1 MSKFTGSNS
10 FKNIKSQA
18 ISITQKISQKELKK
32 QNKKNKQSSNL
43 MTDNEFELLME
54 EDSKQNSKSSNH
66 GIVKIRQLD
75 FSDLNQDVLNLIK
88 TGLVSSELVE
98 KIKLDF
104 SHINLRDFLNALL
117 SVQPSI
123 SESSELSEI
132 QWLNSQTYAP
142 TIKYLTNNSNS
153 SELEC
158 LLYIHDYC
166 RINSYPKII
175 WKGKQTYFI
184 RILFQTLLIEDI
196 VDEQTFWNWQEYI
209 EKNNNLY
216 DEKTADML
224 AIQTSE
230 FFLLLKTTFEKDDQ
244 DEEDEDESL
253 GFDNDP
259 IMSKPNN
266 KNYMDDNE
274 KEKEKEHQYENS
286 DDKNFIPE
294 EQDYNMDD
302 I

>member
-18 ISITQKISQKELKK
+18 INITQKVSQKELKK
-32 QNKKNKQSSNL
+32 QNKKNKQGSNL

-54 EDSKQNSKSSNH
+54 EDSKQNSKSLNYNT
-66 GIVKIRQLD
+66 IKISQLD
-75 FSDLNQDVLNLIK
+75 FSNVNLDALNLIK
-88 TGLVSSELVE
+88 TGSVSSELVE
-98 KIKLDF
+98 KIKSEF

-117 SVQPSI
+117 SVQPLI
-123 SESSELSEI
+123 SEMSDI
-132 QWLNSQTYAP
+132 QWLKSQTYAP
-142 TIKYLTNNSNS
+142 IIKYLIHNTDS

-175 WKGKQTYFI
+175 WKGKQTYLI

-196 VDEQTFWNWQEYI
+196 VDEQTFWNWQDYI
-209 EKNNNLY
+209 EKNTNLY
-216 DEKTADML
+216 DGKTADML

-259 IMSKPNN
+259 LMSKPNN

-274 KEKEKEHQYENS
+274 NKNEKEHQYENS